1 MADIRIKDLP
11 LGTPILSSDIFVFEK
26 FTGGT
31 SYTTSRNTLSAI
43 QQAVTG
49 ATGASG
55 VQGNIGATGASGAQG
70 TQGNVGASGV
80 QGNIGA
86 TGATGASG
94 LQGTQGNVGATG
106 ADSTVPGPTG
116 ATGAS
121 GLQGNVG
128 ATGAS
133 GADSTVPGPIGA
145 TGASGLQGNIG
156 ATGASGTQ
164 GATGS
169 TSNTVSLTSVTS
181 SLTLSQDLASRFVE
195 ANSSS
200 TISVAVPT
208 DAAVPFSVGDQI
220 SIMRVGTGA
229 VSIAGAT
236 GVTVNST
243 ESKITLRAQYSVA
256 TLVKR
261 ATNTW
266 GLFGDLA

>member
-26 FTGGT
+26 FTGG
-31 SYTTSRNTLSAI
+31 SNYITSRNTLSAI

-49 ATGASG
+49 ATGG
-55 VQGNIGATGASGAQG
+55 IGATGITGS
-70 TQGNVGASGV
+70 TGV
-80 QGNIGA
+80 
-86 TGATGASG
+86 TGAV
-94 LQGTQGNVGATG
+94 GNVGATG
-106 ADSTVPGPTG
+106 ITGGTG
-116 ATGAS
+116 ATGVP
-121 GLQGNVG
+121 GGPG
-128 ATGAS
+128 ATGFIGSS
-133 GADSTVPGPIGA
+133 GATGITGATGLTGPIG
-145 TGASGLQGNIG
+145 TTG
-156 ATGASGTQ
+156 ATGPI

-169 TSNTVSLTSVTS
+169 TSNTVSLTSVTG

-243 ESKITLRAQYSVA
+243 ESKSTLRAQYSVA

-266 GLFGDLA
+266 GLFGDIA